1 MFQCPIEFI
10 PLENVSL
17 GHNTWFIA
25 QRPHLDKL
33 LTIFQQL
40 ETNQIPFHIVHLS
53 DEFGTDDLSFYSMSM
68 CKSVLRNYIRPDFN
82 GLPHVHT
89 IPLGYH
95 HKPTSIKSFDEREL
109 IWSFHGTDWFE
120 RSKQLERFTA
130 FVPYSCNLQPHWN
143 HPTATKEKT
152 YLTLLGNSKFCPI
165 LKGQHAETFRLYEAL
180 ECGCIP
186 ILVNDQQS
194 SAYYSYI
201 TQYIPLLN
209 LTSWEQVPGFI
220 TQLYND
226 KENLETYRNVLLQ
239 HYALMKE
246 NIKNDFLRYK
256 E

>member
-1 MFQCPIEFI
+1 VKI
-10 PLENVSL
+10 
-17 GHNTWFIA
+17 
-25 QRPHLDKL
+25 
-33 LTIFQQL
+33 
-40 ETNQIPFHIVHLS
+40 
-53 DEFGTDDLSFYSMSM
+53 
-68 CKSVLRNYIRPDFN
+68 
-82 GLPHVHT
+82 

-95 HKPTSIKSFDEREL
+95 FTLRNGIDNPLARTPQLPFRSNVWCFFGTNWNKRSSILEPLKSVGKYSCKLFDQWNDPQNLTREEYCATL
-109 IWSFHGTDWFE
+109 LDTV
-120 RSKQLERFTA
+120 
-130 FVPYSCNLQPHWN
+130 FVPCIG
-143 HPTATKEKT
+143 
-152 YLTLLGNSKFCPI
+152 GNNP
-165 LKGQHAETFRLYEAL
+165 ETFRLYEAL

-239 HYALMKE
+239 HYTVMKE